1 MFLTAFFF
9 PSLPVLLAA
18 VMALPVFAL
27 TALLSKKATERLA
40 KEQGEPSDIEA
51 GFYWLHMVSKWGA
64 IALLP
69 YLFIVGLVWIAMNDN
84 ASRIFNQAFTVIF
97 DQALTVIVI
106 LGAVV
111 IVPLAA
117 VSITAGLTLLTA
129 MVLSNVA
136 IMAPFWFSEKQM
148 KTFTRCLAVTRVAT
162 VVTALVFAI
171 TFFAV
176 TVIKLIQS

>member
-69 YLFIVGLVWIAMNDN
+69 YLFIVGIVWIAMNDN
-84 ASRIFNQAFTVIF
+84 ASRIFN
-97 DQALTVIVI
+97 QALTVIVI

-117 VSITAGLTLLTA
+117 VFIPVSLRMQTIEKNAAEEGSDLENNREYKALKSLDNK
-129 MVLSNVA
+129 LWFLRDPYL
-136 IMAPFWFSEKQM
+136 PFFP
-148 KTFTRCLAVTRVAT
+148 
-162 VVTALVFAI
+162 ALVALAFFAI
-171 TFFAV
+171 AKLFFN
-176 TVIKLIQS
+176 L

>member
-84 ASRIFNQAFTVIF
+84 ASRIFNQA
-97 DQALTVIVI
+97 LTVIVI

-117 VSITAGLTLLTA
+117 VFIPVSLRMQTI
-129 MVLSNVA
+129 
-136 IMAPFWFSEKQM
+136 EKNAAEEGSDLENNREY
-148 KTFTRCLAVTRVAT
+148 K
-162 VVTALVFAI
+162 ALK
-171 TFFAV
+171 
-176 TVIKLIQS
+176 KL

>member
-40 KEQGEPSDIEA
+40 KKQGEPSDIEA

-84 ASRIFNQAFTVIF
+84 ASRIFNQA
-97 DQALTVIVI
+97 LTVIVI

-117 VSITAGLTLLTA
+117 VFIPVSLRMQTIEKNAAEEGSDLENNREYKALKTLDDKLWF
-129 MVLSNVA
+129 LRDPYL
-136 IMAPFWFSEKQM
+136 PFFP
-148 KTFTRCLAVTRVAT
+148 
-162 VVTALVFAI
+162 ALVALAFFAI
-171 TFFAV
+171 AKLFFN
-176 TVIKLIQS
+176 L

>member
-84 ASRIFNQAFTVIF
+84 ASRIFNQA
-97 DQALTVIVI
+97 LTVIVI

-117 VSITAGLTLLTA
+117 VFIPVSLRMQTIEKNAAEEGSDLENNREYKALKTLDNKLWF
-129 MVLSNVA
+129 LHDPYL
-136 IMAPFWFSEKQM
+136 PFFP
-148 KTFTRCLAVTRVAT
+148 
-162 VVTALVFAI
+162 ALVALAFFAI
-171 TFFAV
+171 AKLFFN
-176 TVIKLIQS
+176 L

>member
-18 VMALPVFAL
+18 VTALPVFAL

-84 ASRIFNQAFTVIF
+84 ASRIFNQAFT
-97 DQALTVIVI
+97 AIVI

-117 VSITAGLTLLTA
+117 VFIPVSLRMQTIEKNAAEEGSDLENNREYKALKTLDDKLWFLHDLR
-129 MVLSNVA
+129 V
-136 IMAPFWFSEKQM
+136 PFFP
-148 KTFTRCLAVTRVAT
+148 
-162 VVTALVFAI
+162 ALVALAFFAI
-171 TFFAV
+171 AKLFFN
-176 TVIKLIQS
+176 L

>member
-84 ASRIFNQAFTVIF
+84 ASRIFNQA
-97 DQALTVIVI
+97 LTVIVI

-117 VSITAGLTLLTA
+117 VFIPVSLR
-129 MVLSNVA
+129 M
-136 IMAPFWFSEKQM
+136 
-148 KTFTRCLAVTRVAT
+148 
-162 VVTALVFAI
+162 
-171 TFFAV
+171 
-176 TVIKLIQS
+176 

>member
-69 YLFIVGLVWIAMNDN
+69 YLFIVGIVWIAMNDN
-84 ASRIFNQAFTVIF
+84 ASRIFN
-97 DQALTVIVI
+97 QALTVIVI

-117 VSITAGLTLLTA
+117 VFIPVSLRMQTIEKNAAEEGSDLENNREYKALKTLDNKLWF
-129 MVLSNVA
+129 LRDPYL
-136 IMAPFWFSEKQM
+136 PFFP
-148 KTFTRCLAVTRVAT
+148 
-162 VVTALVFAI
+162 ALVALAFFAI
-171 TFFAV
+171 AKLFFN
-176 TVIKLIQS
+176 L